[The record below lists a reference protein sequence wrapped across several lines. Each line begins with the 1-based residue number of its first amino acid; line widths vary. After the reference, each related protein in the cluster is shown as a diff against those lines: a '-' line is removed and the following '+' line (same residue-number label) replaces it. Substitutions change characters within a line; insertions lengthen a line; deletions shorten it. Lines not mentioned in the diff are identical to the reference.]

1 MLIRDPI
8 LYNTD
13 HNLLDLAVDISSED
27 CPAPIHSFLPCNRLH
42 ISPGRLK
49 EFEWT
54 FRALQSYAVCPTAA
68 SDRAS
73 SSRWD
78 SKLLEV
84 LLRLGGF
91 VCVCVRG
98 CVCVFAC
105 VCVCLRVWVCVCVFA
120 CVSGCVCVCLRVSLP
135 VNAECDCSA
144 TLMESQ

>member
-84 LLRLGGF
+84 LPRLGGF
-91 VCVCVRG
+91 VCVCVCARACAG
-98 CVCVFAC
+98 VCVCVC
-105 VCVCLRVWVCVCVFA
+105 VCVCLCVWVCVCV
-120 CVSGCVCVCLRVSLP
+120 CVCLPVCLGVRVCVCVCVCACLCL
-135 VNAECDCSA
+135 
-144 TLMESQ
+144 